1 MAKVI
6 SSIAVLRNEM
16 VLFVYCRKLNCN
28 QQTPVTETQW
38 RCETQV
44 TVFLAEEVEGKADN
58 LNGESFFFFLFL
70 LQVLQTVSVIT
81 IQNIACVIN
90 LASCPPLNFFSIAID
105 HNRFFSDICCVNWF
119 FSFVFHVGSGC
130 GVETEPGVFIKAAR
144 SWSNTSL

>member
-58 LNGESFFFFLFL
+58 LNGESFFFFFI
-70 LQVLQTVSVIT
+70 SSPG
-81 IQNIACVIN
+81 IAN
-90 LASCPPLNFFSIAID
+90 GFSYNNSKHRLCD
-105 HNRFFSDICCVNWF
+105 
-119 FSFVFHVGSGC
+119 
-130 GVETEPGVFIKAAR
+130 
-144 SWSNTSL
+144 